1 LNQVSNDDL
10 ILMGKVIRPH
20 GWRGLLRIWSHARS
34 EASFLETETVFLRS
48 ISGEIHEFAVHSIR
62 PHKNV
67 FLMKL
72 DGLETGRE
80 AEQYKGAEI
89 LIRKEALT
97 RGKDEFFWYELLGL
111 KAYLDTGGYLGDI
124 SQIIP
129 TAGNDIYVLKN
140 GDKEFFI
147 PATTEVVK
155 EIDLEKGEM
164 IISDM
169 EGLLDLNEV

>member
-1 LNQVSNDDL
+1 
-10 ILMGKVIRPH
+10 
-20 GWRGLLRIWSHARS
+20 
-34 EASFLETETVFLRS
+34 
-48 ISGEIHEFAVHSIR
+48 
-62 PHKNV
+62 
-67 FLMKL
+67 MKL

-80 AEQYKGAEI
+80 AEQFKGAEI
-89 LIRKEALT
+89 LIRKDALT
-97 RGKDEFFWYELLGL
+97 REKDEFFWYELLGL

-140 GDKEFFI
+140 GDKELFI

>member
-72 DGLETGRE
+72 DGLDTGHA